1 MQQLIYAWRISTA
14 WRERVGRPP
23 TSVVAGAEKERA
35 RGVDLAAVRKAVGEA
50 STWIQ
55 QRWRWRGIEADAEE
69 ERVHDVDP
77 SAVEAG
83 AEKERVHCVDPTMVD
98 WWGCG
103 SDGGGGMEAVE
114 EQARR
119 WWAKRY
125 RQC

>member
-14 WRERVGRPP
+14 WRKRVGRPS
-23 TSVVAGAEKERA
+23 TAVVAGAKK
-35 RGVDLAAVRKAVGEA
+35 AVGKAVGEA

-69 ERVHDVDP
+69 ERVHKVDP

-83 AEKERVHCVDPTMVD
+83 AEKERVHCVDPAMVD